1 MSETS
6 RRVLGG
12 QWRQP
17 GTELEA
23 DAITLAREVEALEV
37 ERDAALARLAEKQAA
52 VDALARDIE
61 PALSYAQK
69 YRVGDFDENVVH
81 VVVRDAEQLR
91 AKLAEVERERDAR
104 LRHVCQLLVEST
116 GADGPLTAEEAA
128 TRASGQLYNLRAR
141 LALAEKVCEQLAADL
156 CVEIPA
162 ATVAALSAWRA
173 AKGGDAGA
181 SRDDATQVAAPADST
196 SAKGA
201 PLRGGLGYNPDGPR
215 CSVCTM
221 PKCRCQH
228 SGEPE
233 HAEHCRCAPGLVV
246 HERVPT
252 TTGGLISSMPAGKP
266 ASPLPGGLGPSYTR
280 AEVDVAIAQ
289 AKREVLEAVA
299 QALESDRPGWKL
311 APELRKAASRG

>member
-6 RRVLGG
+6 RRVLDSVLAYSSAA
-12 QWRQP
+12 
-17 GTELEA
+17 E
-23 DAITLAREVEALEV
+23 TLAREVEALEV
-37 ERDAALARLAEKQAA
+37 ERDAALA
-52 VDALARDIE
+52 
-61 PALSYAQK
+61 
-69 YRVGDFDENVVH
+69 
-81 VVVRDAEQLR
+81 
-91 AKLAEVERERDAR
+91 KLAEAERERDEADAALDALCESIGGASNPEQALGKVRR
-104 LRHVCQLLVEST
+104 LGEDVE
-116 GADGPLTAEEAA
+116 A
-128 TRASGQLYNLRAR
+128 LRAR
-141 LALAEKVCEQLAADL
+141 LALAENVCEAADAGLLVLSSIGGPSPTDFLAALD
-156 CVEIPA
+156 
-162 ATVAALSAWRA
+162 AWRA

-280 AEVDVAIAQ
+280 AEVDAAIAQ
-289 AKREVLEAVA
+289 AKREVVEMVAEAVRDSDMETTE
-299 QALESDRPGWKL
+299 ESWI
-311 APELRKAASRG
+311 AVFEMALRKAASRG